1 MTEKK
6 LSNPEYVSEIL
17 EKLSKNNITDDL
29 LVEIINDY
37 HPSDIAD
44 ALEQTDESIR
54 KIFFKEIDADIMSE
68 ILAYMEDVNIYLKEL
83 DIKQAADIISEMDSD
98 DAVDIL
104 EEIDDETEDKIIDL
118 MDSQSSEDVLLIQ
131 SYNDDEI
138 GSKMT
143 TNYIEIKKNMTIK
156 QARHSLVQQAK
167 DNDNVSTIYV
177 SDLDN
182 KFYGAIDLKDL
193 IIARENT
200 PLESIITNSYPT
212 VKDHQIIS
220 EVYQDLQDYSED
232 SFPVLN
238 QNDEIIGIITA
249 NDLIEVVD
257 EEMAEDYAKLAGLSS
272 EEDVDE
278 TVFSSVKK
286 RLPWLILLLVLGLVV
301 SSVVGIFEKVIDLVA
316 VSVCFQSLILD
327 MAGNVGTQSLAVTIR
342 VLNNEDLTVKDKL
355 KLVKKEVKV
364 GFFNGLLIAGFACV
378 FITLYIFIIK
388 NYPIN
393 FSIILALCI
402 GLSLIVTMI
411 ISSLVGTLIPLTLNS
426 MNIDPAVA
434 SGPLITTVNDLVS
447 AICYYSI
454 VYLFVIVIFQLV

>member
-1 MTEKK
+1 MAEKQ
-6 LSNPEYVSEIL
+6 LSNPEYVA
-17 EKLSKNNITDDL
+17 
-29 LVEIINDY
+29 EIINLLNKKDLTKQFIEKIVSDY
-37 HPSDIAD
+37 HYSDIAD
-44 ALEQTDESIR
+44 ALQQVNQKIRERFFTDIN
-54 KIFFKEIDADIMSE
+54 DQQLSE
-68 ILAYMEDVNIYLKEL
+68 IFAYFDQPQNYVKEL
-83 DIKQAADIISEMDSD
+83 SLKQAANIISEMDSD

-272 EEDVDE
+272 EEDLNE
-278 TVFSSVKK
+278 STLSSIKK
-286 RLPWLILLLVLGLVV
+286 RIPWLALLLILGMLV
-301 SSVVGIFEKVIDLVA
+301 SSVVGVFESVVDLVA
-316 VSVCFQSLILD
+316 ISVCFQSLILG

-342 VLNNEDLTVKDKL
+342 VLNVEEMTLKDKISL
-355 KLVKKEVKV
+355 IWKEVRI
-364 GFFNGLLIAGFACV
+364 GFLNGILISLFAFV
-378 FITLYIFIIK
+378 FICGYIYLIK
-388 NYPIN
+388 NNTIH
-393 FSIILALCI
+393 FSIIFSLCI
-402 GLSLIVTMI
+402 SSALVLSMLV
-411 ISSLVGTLIPLTLNS
+411 SAFVGTFIPIFFNAIK
-426 MNIDPAVA
+426 IDPAVA
-434 SGPLITTVNDLVS
+434 SGPFITTINDLIAV
-447 AICYYSI
+447 ICYYSL
-454 VYLFVIVIFQLV
+454 VWLFIIEIFHLV

>member
-17 EKLSKNNITDDL
+17 EKLNKNNITDDL
-29 LVEIINDY
+29 LIEIINDY

-54 KIFFKEIDADIMSE
+54 KIFFKEVDADIMSE

-143 TNYIEIKKNMTIK
+143 TNYIEIKKNMTVK
-156 QARHSLVQQAK
+156 EAMTSLIDQAK

-364 GFFNGLLIAGFACV
+364 GFFNGLLMAGFACV

>member
-1 MTEKK
+1 MAEKQ
-6 LSNPEYVSEIL
+6 LSNPEYVA
-17 EKLSKNNITDDL
+17 
-29 LVEIINDY
+29 EIINLLNKKDLTKQFIEKIVSDY
-37 HPSDIAD
+37 HYSDIAD
-44 ALEQTDESIR
+44 ALQQVNQKIRERFFTDIN
-54 KIFFKEIDADIMSE
+54 DQQLSE
-68 ILAYMEDVNIYLKEL
+68 IFAYFDQPQNYVKEL
-83 DIKQAADIISEMDSD
+83 SLKQAANIISEMDSD

-118 MDSQSSEDVLLIQ
+118 MDSESSEDVLLIQ
-131 SYNDDEI
+131 SYNEDEI

-272 EEDVDE
+272 EEDLNE
-278 TVFSSVKK
+278 STLSSIKK
-286 RLPWLILLLVLGLVV
+286 RIPWLALLLILGMLV
-301 SSVVGIFEKVIDLVA
+301 SSVVGIFESVVDLVA
-316 VSVCFQSLILD
+316 ISVCFQSLILG

-342 VLNNEDLTVKDKL
+342 VLNVEEMTLKDKISL
-355 KLVKKEVKV
+355 IWKEVRI
-364 GFFNGLLIAGFACV
+364 GFLNGILISLFAFV
-378 FITLYIFIIK
+378 FICGYIYLIK
-388 NYPIN
+388 NNTIH
-393 FSIILALCI
+393 FSIIFSLCI
-402 GLSLIVTMI
+402 SSALVLSMLV
-411 ISSLVGTLIPLTLNS
+411 SAFVGTFIPIFFNAIK
-426 MNIDPAVA
+426 IDPAVA
-434 SGPLITTVNDLVS
+434 SGPFITTINDLIAV
-447 AICYYSI
+447 ICYYSL
-454 VYLFVIVIFQLV
+454 VWLFIIEIFHLV

>member
-1 MTEKK
+1 MAEKQ
-6 LSNPEYVSEIL
+6 LSNPEYVA
-17 EKLSKNNITDDL
+17 
-29 LVEIINDY
+29 EIINLLNKKDLTKQFIEKIVSDY
-37 HPSDIAD
+37 HYSDIAD
-44 ALEQTDESIR
+44 ALQQVNQKIRERFFTDIN
-54 KIFFKEIDADIMSE
+54 DQQLSE
-68 ILAYMEDVNIYLKEL
+68 IFAYFDQPQNYVKEL
-83 DIKQAADIISEMDSD
+83 SLKQAANIISEMDSD

-118 MDSQSSEDVLLIQ
+118 MDSESSEDVLLIQ

-238 QNDEIIGIITA
+238 ENDEIIGIITA

-272 EEDVDE
+272 EEDLNE
-278 TVFSSVKK
+278 STLSSIKK
-286 RLPWLILLLVLGLVV
+286 RIPWLALLLILGMLV
-301 SSVVGIFEKVIDLVA
+301 SSVVGVFESVVDLVA
-316 VSVCFQSLILD
+316 ISVCFQSLILG

-342 VLNNEDLTVKDKL
+342 VLNVEEMTLKDKISL
-355 KLVKKEVKV
+355 IWKEVRI
-364 GFFNGLLIAGFACV
+364 GFLNGILISLFAFV
-378 FITLYIFIIK
+378 FICGYIYLIK
-388 NYPIN
+388 NNTIH
-393 FSIILALCI
+393 FSIIFSLCI
-402 GLSLIVTMI
+402 SSALVLSMLV
-411 ISSLVGTLIPLTLNS
+411 SAFVGTFIPIFFNAIK
-426 MNIDPAVA
+426 IDPAVA
-434 SGPLITTVNDLVS
+434 SGPFITTINDLIAV
-447 AICYYSI
+447 ICYYSL
-454 VYLFVIVIFQLV
+454 VWLFIIEIFHLV

>member
-378 FITLYIFIIK
+378 FITMYIFIIK

-454 VYLFVIVIFQLV
+454 VYLFVIVIFHLV

>member
-17 EKLSKNNITDDL
+17 EKLNKNNITDDL
-29 LVEIINDY
+29 LIEIINDY

-54 KIFFKEIDADIMSE
+54 KIFFKEVDADIMSE

-238 QNDEIIGIITA
+238 QKDEIIGIITA

-355 KLVKKEVKV
+355 KLVKKEVKF
-364 GFFNGLLIAGFACV
+364 GFFNGLLMAGFACV

>member
-54 KIFFKEIDADIMSE
+54 KIFFKEVDADIMSE

-143 TNYIEIKKNMTIK
+143 TNYIEIKKNMTVK
-156 QARHSLVQQAK
+156 EAMTSLIDQAK

-238 QNDEIIGIITA
+238 QKDEIIGIITA

>member
-1 MTEKK
+1 M
-6 LSNPEYVSEIL
+6 
-17 EKLSKNNITDDL
+17 
-29 LVEIINDY
+29 
-37 HPSDIAD
+37 
-44 ALEQTDESIR
+44 EQTDESIR
-54 KIFFKEIDADIMSE
+54 KIFFKEVDADIMSE

-143 TNYIEIKKNMTIK
+143 TNYIEIKKNMTVK
-156 QARHSLVQQAK
+156 EAMTSLIDQAK

-238 QNDEIIGIITA
+238 ENDEIIGIITA

-364 GFFNGLLIAGFACV
+364 GFFNGLLMAGFACV

>member
-54 KIFFKEIDADIMSE
+54 KIFFKEVDADIMSE

-131 SYNDDEI
+131 SYNEDEI

>member
-1 MTEKK
+1 MAEKQ
-6 LSNPEYVSEIL
+6 LSNPEYVA
-17 EKLSKNNITDDL
+17 
-29 LVEIINDY
+29 EIINLLNKKDLTKQFIEKIVSDY
-37 HPSDIAD
+37 HYSDIAD
-44 ALEQTDESIR
+44 ALQQVNQKIRERFFTDIN
-54 KIFFKEIDADIMSE
+54 DQQLSE
-68 ILAYMEDVNIYLKEL
+68 IFAYFDQPQNYVNEL
-83 DIKQAADIISEMDSD
+83 SLKQAANIISEMDSD

-118 MDSQSSEDVLLIQ
+118 MDSESSEDVLLIQ
-131 SYNDDEI
+131 SYNEDEI

-193 IIARENT
+193 IIAREYT

-238 QNDEIIGIITA
+238 ENDEIIGIITA

-272 EEDVDE
+272 EEDLNE
-278 TVFSSVKK
+278 STLSSIKK
-286 RLPWLILLLVLGLVV
+286 RIPWLALLLILGMLV
-301 SSVVGIFEKVIDLVA
+301 SSVVGVFESVVDLVA
-316 VSVCFQSLILD
+316 ISVCFQSLILG

-342 VLNNEDLTVKDKL
+342 VLNVEEMTLKDKISL
-355 KLVKKEVKV
+355 IWKEVRI
-364 GFFNGLLIAGFACV
+364 GFLNGILISLFAFV
-378 FITLYIFIIK
+378 FICGYIYLIK
-388 NYPIN
+388 NNTIH
-393 FSIILALCI
+393 FSIIFSLCI
-402 GLSLIVTMI
+402 SSALVLSMLV
-411 ISSLVGTLIPLTLNS
+411 SAFVGTFIPIFFNAIK
-426 MNIDPAVA
+426 IDPAVA
-434 SGPLITTVNDLVS
+434 SGPFITTINDLIAV
-447 AICYYSI
+447 ICYYSL
-454 VYLFVIVIFQLV
+454 VWLFIIEIFHLV

>member
-6 LSNPEYVSEIL
+6 LSNPEYVCEIL
-17 EKLSKNNITDDL
+17 EKLNKNNITDDL
-29 LVEIINDY
+29 LIEIINDY

-54 KIFFKEIDADIMSE
+54 KIFFKEVDADIMSE

-118 MDSQSSEDVLLIQ
+118 MDSESSEDVLLIQ

-143 TNYIEIKKNMTIK
+143 TNYIEIKKNMTVK
-156 QARHSLVQQAK
+156 EAMTSLIDQAK

-238 QNDEIIGIITA
+238 ENDEIIGIITA

-364 GFFNGLLIAGFACV
+364 GFFNGLLMAGFACV

>member
-17 EKLSKNNITDDL
+17 EKLNKNNITDDL
-29 LVEIINDY
+29 LIEIINDY

-54 KIFFKEIDADIMSE
+54 KIFFKEVDADIMSE

-143 TNYIEIKKNMTIK
+143 TNYIEIKKNMTVK
-156 QARHSLVQQAK
+156 EAMTSLIDQAK

-238 QNDEIIGIITA
+238 ENDEIIGIITA

-364 GFFNGLLIAGFACV
+364 GFFNGLLMAGFACV

>member
-17 EKLSKNNITDDL
+17 EKLNKNNITDDL
-29 LVEIINDY
+29 LIEIINDY

-238 QNDEIIGIITA
+238 ENDEIIGIITA

>member
-17 EKLSKNNITDDL
+17 EKLNKNNITDDL
-29 LVEIINDY
+29 LIEIINDY

-54 KIFFKEIDADIMSE
+54 KIFFKEVDADIMSE

-118 MDSQSSEDVLLIQ
+118 MDSESSEDVLLIQ

-364 GFFNGLLIAGFACV
+364 GFFNGLLMAGFACV

>member
-1 MTEKK
+1 MAEKQ
-6 LSNPEYVSEIL
+6 LSNPEYVA
-17 EKLSKNNITDDL
+17 
-29 LVEIINDY
+29 EIINLLNKKDLTKQFIEKIVSDY
-37 HPSDIAD
+37 HYSDIAD
-44 ALEQTDESIR
+44 ALQQVNQKIRERFFTDIN
-54 KIFFKEIDADIMSE
+54 DQQLSE
-68 ILAYMEDVNIYLKEL
+68 IFAYFDQPQNYVKEL
-83 DIKQAADIISEMDSD
+83 SLKQAANIISEMDSD

-143 TNYIEIKKNMTIK
+143 TNYIEIKKNMTVK
-156 QARHSLVQQAK
+156 EAMTSLIDQAK

-238 QNDEIIGIITA
+238 QKDEIIGIITA

-272 EEDVDE
+272 EEDLNE
-278 TVFSSVKK
+278 STLSSIKK
-286 RLPWLILLLVLGLVV
+286 RIPWLALLLILGMLV
-301 SSVVGIFEKVIDLVA
+301 SSVVGIFESVVDLVA
-316 VSVCFQSLILD
+316 ISVCFQSLILG

-342 VLNNEDLTVKDKL
+342 VLNVEEMTLKDKISL
-355 KLVKKEVKV
+355 IWKEVRI
-364 GFFNGLLIAGFACV
+364 GFLNGILISLFAFV
-378 FITLYIFIIK
+378 FICGYIYLIK
-388 NYPIN
+388 NNTIH
-393 FSIILALCI
+393 FSIIFSLCI
-402 GLSLIVTMI
+402 SSALVLSMLV
-411 ISSLVGTLIPLTLNS
+411 SAFVGTFIPIFFNAIK
-426 MNIDPAVA
+426 IDPAVA
-434 SGPLITTVNDLVS
+434 SGPFITTINDLIAV
-447 AICYYSI
+447 ICYYSL
-454 VYLFVIVIFQLV
+454 VWLFIIEIFHLV

>member
-17 EKLSKNNITDDL
+17 EKLNKNNITDDL

-54 KIFFKEIDADIMSE
+54 KIFFKEVDADIMSE

-364 GFFNGLLIAGFACV
+364 GFFNGLLMAGFACV

-434 SGPLITTVNDLVS
+434 SGPLITTVIDLVS

>member
-1 MTEKK
+1 MAEKQ
-6 LSNPEYVSEIL
+6 LSNPEYVA
-17 EKLSKNNITDDL
+17 
-29 LVEIINDY
+29 EIINLLNKKDLTKQFIEKIVSDY
-37 HPSDIAD
+37 HYSDIAD
-44 ALEQTDESIR
+44 ALQQVNQKIRERFFTDIN
-54 KIFFKEIDADIMSE
+54 DQQLSE
-68 ILAYMEDVNIYLKEL
+68 IFAYFDQPQNYVKEL
-83 DIKQAADIISEMDSD
+83 SLKQAANIISEMDSD

-131 SYNDDEI
+131 SYNEDEI

-364 GFFNGLLIAGFACV
+364 GFFNGLLMAGFACV

-388 NYPIN
+388 KYPIN

>member
-1 MTEKK
+1 MAEKQ
-6 LSNPEYVSEIL
+6 LSNPEYVA
-17 EKLSKNNITDDL
+17 
-29 LVEIINDY
+29 EIISLLNKKDLTKQFIEKIVSDY
-37 HPSDIAD
+37 HYSDIAD
-44 ALEQTDESIR
+44 ALQQVNQKIRERFFTDIN
-54 KIFFKEIDADIMSE
+54 DQQLSE
-68 ILAYMEDVNIYLKEL
+68 IFAYFDQPQNYVKEL
-83 DIKQAADIISEMDSD
+83 SLKQAANIISEMDSD

-143 TNYIEIKKNMTIK
+143 TNYIEIKKNMTVK
-156 QARHSLVQQAK
+156 EAMTSLIDQAK

-238 QNDEIIGIITA
+238 QKDEIIGIITA

-272 EEDVDE
+272 EEDLNE
-278 TVFSSVKK
+278 STLSSIKK
-286 RLPWLILLLVLGLVV
+286 RIPWLALLLILGMLV
-301 SSVVGIFEKVIDLVA
+301 SSVVGVFESVVDLVA
-316 VSVCFQSLILD
+316 ISVCFQSLILG

-342 VLNNEDLTVKDKL
+342 VLNVEEMTLKDKISL
-355 KLVKKEVKV
+355 IWKEVRI
-364 GFFNGLLIAGFACV
+364 GFLNGILISLFAFV
-378 FITLYIFIIK
+378 FICGYIYLIK
-388 NYPIN
+388 NNTIH
-393 FSIILALCI
+393 FSIIFSLCI
-402 GLSLIVTMI
+402 SSALVLSMLV
-411 ISSLVGTLIPLTLNS
+411 SAFVGTFIPIFFNAIK
-426 MNIDPAVA
+426 IDPAVA
-434 SGPLITTVNDLVS
+434 SGPFITTINDLIAV
-447 AICYYSI
+447 ICYYSL
-454 VYLFVIVIFQLV
+454 VWLFIIEIFHLV

>member
-1 MTEKK
+1 MAEKQ
-6 LSNPEYVSEIL
+6 LSNPEYVA
-17 EKLSKNNITDDL
+17 
-29 LVEIINDY
+29 EIINLLNKKDLTKQFIEKIVSDY
-37 HPSDIAD
+37 HYSDIAD
-44 ALEQTDESIR
+44 ALQQVNQKIRERFFTDIN
-54 KIFFKEIDADIMSE
+54 DQQLSE
-68 ILAYMEDVNIYLKEL
+68 IFAYFDQPQNYVKEL
-83 DIKQAADIISEMDSD
+83 SLKQAANIISEMDSD

-143 TNYIEIKKNMTIK
+143 TNYIEIKKNMTVK
-156 QARHSLVQQAK
+156 EAMTSLIDQAK

-238 QNDEIIGIITA
+238 ENDEIIGIITA

>member
-17 EKLSKNNITDDL
+17 EKLNKNNITDDL
-29 LVEIINDY
+29 LIEIINDY

-54 KIFFKEIDADIMSE
+54 KIFFKEVDADIMSE

-118 MDSQSSEDVLLIQ
+118 MDSESSEDVLLIQ

-238 QNDEIIGIITA
+238 QKDEIIGIITA

-272 EEDVDE
+272 EEDLNE
-278 TVFSSVKK
+278 STLSSIKK
-286 RLPWLILLLVLGLVV
+286 RIPWLALLLILGMLV
-301 SSVVGIFEKVIDLVA
+301 SSVVGVFESVVDLVA
-316 VSVCFQSLILD
+316 ISVCFQSLILG

-342 VLNNEDLTVKDKL
+342 VLNIEEMTLKDKPFFDVLFPQIDDKTMQRDL
-355 KLVKKEVKV
+355 KKK
-364 GFFNGLLIAGFACV
+364 
-378 FITLYIFIIK
+378 
-388 NYPIN
+388 
-393 FSIILALCI
+393 
-402 GLSLIVTMI
+402 
-411 ISSLVGTLIPLTLNS
+411 LN
-426 MNIDPAVA
+426 I
-434 SGPLITTVNDLVS
+434 
-447 AICYYSI
+447 Y
-454 VYLFVIVIFQLV
+454 

>member
-1 MTEKK
+1 MAEKQ
-6 LSNPEYVSEIL
+6 LSNPEYVA
-17 EKLSKNNITDDL
+17 
-29 LVEIINDY
+29 EIINLLNKKDLTKQFIEKIVSDY
-37 HPSDIAD
+37 HYSDIAD
-44 ALEQTDESIR
+44 ALQQVNQKIRERFFTDIN
-54 KIFFKEIDADIMSE
+54 DQQLSE
-68 ILAYMEDVNIYLKEL
+68 IFAYFDQPQNYVKEL
-83 DIKQAADIISEMDSD
+83 SLKQAANIISEMDSD

-118 MDSQSSEDVLLIQ
+118 MDSESSEDVLLIQ

-143 TNYIEIKKNMTIK
+143 TNYIEIKKNMTVK
-156 QARHSLVQQAK
+156 EAMTSLIDQAK

-212 VKDHQIIS
+212 VTDHQIIS

-238 QNDEIIGIITA
+238 QKDEIIGIITA

-272 EEDVDE
+272 EEDLNE
-278 TVFSSVKK
+278 STLSSIKK
-286 RLPWLILLLVLGLVV
+286 RIPWLALLLILGMLV
-301 SSVVGIFEKVIDLVA
+301 SSVVGVFESVVDLVA
-316 VSVCFQSLILD
+316 ISVCFQSLILG

-342 VLNNEDLTVKDKL
+342 VLNVEEMTLKDKISL
-355 KLVKKEVKV
+355 IWKEVRI
-364 GFFNGLLIAGFACV
+364 GFLNGILISLFAFV
-378 FITLYIFIIK
+378 FICGYIYLIK
-388 NYPIN
+388 NNTIH
-393 FSIILALCI
+393 FSIIFSLCI
-402 GLSLIVTMI
+402 SSALVLSMLV
-411 ISSLVGTLIPLTLNS
+411 SAFVGTFIPIFFNAIK
-426 MNIDPAVA
+426 IDPAVA
-434 SGPLITTVNDLVS
+434 SGPFITTINDLIAV
-447 AICYYSI
+447 ICYYSL
-454 VYLFVIVIFQLV
+454 VWLFIIEIFHLV

>member
-1 MTEKK
+1 MAEKQ
-6 LSNPEYVSEIL
+6 LSNPEYVA
-17 EKLSKNNITDDL
+17 
-29 LVEIINDY
+29 EIINLLNKKDLTKQFIEKIVSDY
-37 HPSDIAD
+37 HYSDIAD
-44 ALEQTDESIR
+44 ALQQVNQKIRERFFTDIN
-54 KIFFKEIDADIMSE
+54 DQQLSE
-68 ILAYMEDVNIYLKEL
+68 IFAYFDQPQNYVKEL
-83 DIKQAADIISEMDSD
+83 SLKQAANIISEMDSD

-118 MDSQSSEDVLLIQ
+118 MDSESSEDVLLIQ

-143 TNYIEIKKNMTIK
+143 TNYIEIKKNMTVK
-156 QARHSLVQQAK
+156 EAMTSLIDQAK

-272 EEDVDE
+272 EEDLNE
-278 TVFSSVKK
+278 STLSSIKK
-286 RLPWLILLLVLGLVV
+286 RIPWLALLLILGMMV
-301 SSVVGIFEKVIDLVA
+301 SSVVGVFESVVDLVA
-316 VSVCFQSLILD
+316 ISVCFQSLILG

-342 VLNNEDLTVKDKL
+342 VLNVEEMTLKDKISL
-355 KLVKKEVKV
+355 IWKEVRI
-364 GFFNGLLIAGFACV
+364 GFLNGILISLFAFV
-378 FITLYIFIIK
+378 FICGYIYLIK
-388 NYPIN
+388 NNTIH
-393 FSIILALCI
+393 FSIIFSLCI
-402 GLSLIVTMI
+402 SSALVLSMLV
-411 ISSLVGTLIPLTLNS
+411 SAFVGTFIPIFFNAIK
-426 MNIDPAVA
+426 IDPAVA
-434 SGPLITTVNDLVS
+434 SGPFITTINDLIAV
-447 AICYYSI
+447 ICYYSL
-454 VYLFVIVIFQLV
+454 VWLFIIEIFHLV

>member
-17 EKLSKNNITDDL
+17 EKLNKNNITDDL
-29 LVEIINDY
+29 LIEIINDY

-54 KIFFKEIDADIMSE
+54 KIFFKEVDADIMSE

-238 QNDEIIGIITA
+238 ENDEIIGIITA

-278 TVFSSVKK
+278 TVFSYVKK

-364 GFFNGLLIAGFACV
+364 GFFNGLLMAGFACV

>member
-54 KIFFKEIDADIMSE
+54 KIFFKEVDADIMSE
-68 ILAYMEDVNIYLKEL
+68 ILAYIEDVNIYLKEL

-238 QNDEIIGIITA
+238 QKDEIIGIITA

-364 GFFNGLLIAGFACV
+364 GFFNGLLMAGFACV

-454 VYLFVIVIFQLV
+454 VYLFVIVILQLV

>member
-17 EKLSKNNITDDL
+17 DKISLNTLNDDL
-29 LVEIINDY
+29 LIEIINDY

-44 ALEQTDESIR
+44 ALEQSEEAVR
-54 KIFFKEIDADIMSE
+54 KYFFKEVDAEIMSE
-68 ILAYMEDVNIYLKEL
+68 ILAYMEDVDIYLKEI
-83 DIKQAADIISEMDSD
+83 DIKQVADIISEMDSD

-104 EEIDDETEDKIIDL
+104 EEIDDEIEDKIIDL
-118 MDSQSSEDVLLIQ
+118 MDDQSSEDVLLIQ
-131 SYNDDEI
+131 SYNDDEV

-143 TNYIEIKKNMTIK
+143 TNYIEVKQNMSIK
-156 QARHSLVQQAK
+156 QALRSLVKQAE

-177 SDLDN
+177 SDSDN

-200 PLESIITNSYPT
+200 PLENIITNSYPT
-212 VKDHQIIS
+212 VKDHQLIS
-220 EVYQDLQDYSED
+220 EVYHDLQDYFED

-238 QNDEIIGIITA
+238 ENDEIIGIITA

-278 TVFSSVKK
+278 SVMSSVKK
-286 RLPWLILLLVLGLVV
+286 RLPWLILLLVLGLLV

-342 VLNNEDLTVKDKL
+342 VLNNENLSRKDKV
-355 KLVKKEVKV
+355 KLVKKELKV
-364 GFFNGLLIAGFACV
+364 GFFNGLLIAGFACI
-378 FITLYIFIIK
+378 FITLYIFVIK
-388 NYPIN
+388 KYSFN
-393 FSIILALCI
+393 FSIILSLCI
-402 GLSLIVTMI
+402 ASALILTMV

-426 MNIDPAVA
+426 LKIDPAVA
-434 SGPLITTVNDLVS
+434 SGPLITTVNDLMS
-447 AICYYSI
+447 AICYYSM
-454 VYLFVIVIFQLV
+454 VYLFVIVIFHLV

>member
-1 MTEKK
+1 MAEKQ
-6 LSNPEYVSEIL
+6 LSNPEYVA
-17 EKLSKNNITDDL
+17 
-29 LVEIINDY
+29 EIINLLNKKDLTKQFIEKIVSDY
-37 HPSDIAD
+37 HYSDIAD
-44 ALEQTDESIR
+44 ALQQVNQKIR
-54 KIFFKEIDADIMSE
+54 ERFFKDINDQQLSE
-68 ILAYMEDVNIYLKEL
+68 IFAYFDQPQNYVKEL
-83 DIKQAADIISEMDSD
+83 SLKQAANIISEMDSD

-118 MDSQSSEDVLLIQ
+118 MDSESSEDVLLIQ

-143 TNYIEIKKNMTIK
+143 TNYIEIKKNMTVK
-156 QARHSLVQQAK
+156 EAMTSLIDQAK

-238 QNDEIIGIITA
+238 QKDEIIGIITA

-272 EEDVDE
+272 EEDLNE
-278 TVFSSVKK
+278 STLSSIKK
-286 RLPWLILLLVLGLVV
+286 RIPWLALLLILGMLV
-301 SSVVGIFEKVIDLVA
+301 SSVVGVFESVVDLVDI
-316 VSVCFQSLILD
+316 SVCFQSLILG

-342 VLNNEDLTVKDKL
+342 VLNV
-355 KLVKKEVKV
+355 
-364 GFFNGLLIAGFACV
+364 
-378 FITLYIFIIK
+378 
-388 NYPIN
+388 
-393 FSIILALCI
+393 
-402 GLSLIVTMI
+402 
-411 ISSLVGTLIPLTLNS
+411 
-426 MNIDPAVA
+426 
-434 SGPLITTVNDLVS
+434 
-447 AICYYSI
+447 
-454 VYLFVIVIFQLV
+454 

>member
-17 EKLSKNNITDDL
+17 EKLNKNSITDDL
-29 LVEIINDY
+29 LIEIINDY

-54 KIFFKEIDADIMSE
+54 KIFFKEVDADIMSE

>member
-54 KIFFKEIDADIMSE
+54 KIFFKEVDADIMSE
-68 ILAYMEDVNIYLKEL
+68 ILAYMEDVNFYLKEL

-118 MDSQSSEDVLLIQ
+118 MDSESSEDVLLIQ

-143 TNYIEIKKNMTIK
+143 TNYIEIKKNMTVK
-156 QARHSLVQQAK
+156 EAMTSLIDQAK

-238 QNDEIIGIITA
+238 ENDEIIGIITA

-364 GFFNGLLIAGFACV
+364 GFFNGLLMAGFACV

>member
-54 KIFFKEIDADIMSE
+54 KIFFKEVDADIMSE

-118 MDSQSSEDVLLIQ
+118 MDSESSEDVLLIQ

-156 QARHSLVQQAK
+156 QARHSLVKQAK

-238 QNDEIIGIITA
+238 ENDEIIGIITA

>member
-17 EKLSKNNITDDL
+17 EKLNKNNITDDL
-29 LVEIINDY
+29 LIEIINDY
-37 HPSDIAD
+37 HPSDIAY

-54 KIFFKEIDADIMSE
+54 KIFFKEVDADIMSE

-118 MDSQSSEDVLLIQ
+118 MDSESSEDVLLIQ

-238 QNDEIIGIITA
+238 QKDEIIGIITA

-364 GFFNGLLIAGFACV
+364 GFFNGLLMAGFACV

>member
-17 EKLSKNNITDDL
+17 EKLNKNNITDDL
-29 LVEIINDY
+29 LIEIINDY

-54 KIFFKEIDADIMSE
+54 KIFFKEVDADIMSE

-118 MDSQSSEDVLLIQ
+118 MDSESSEDVLLIQ
-131 SYNDDEI
+131 SYNEDEI

-286 RLPWLILLLVLGLVV
+286 RLPWLILLLVLGLAV

-364 GFFNGLLIAGFACV
+364 GFFNGLLMAGFACV
-378 FITLYIFIIK
+378 FITMYIFIIK

>member
-1 MTEKK
+1 
-6 LSNPEYVSEIL
+6 
-17 EKLSKNNITDDL
+17 
-29 LVEIINDY
+29 
-37 HPSDIAD
+37 
-44 ALEQTDESIR
+44 
-54 KIFFKEIDADIMSE
+54 
-68 ILAYMEDVNIYLKEL
+68 
-83 DIKQAADIISEMDSD
+83 MDSD

-118 MDSQSSEDVLLIQ
+118 MDSESSEDVLLIQ

-143 TNYIEIKKNMTIK
+143 TNYIEIKKNMTVK
-156 QARHSLVQQAK
+156 EAMTSLIDQAK

-238 QNDEIIGIITA
+238 QKDEIIGIITA

-364 GFFNGLLIAGFACV
+364 GFFNGLLMAGFACV

>member
-1 MTEKK
+1 MAEKQ
-6 LSNPEYVSEIL
+6 LSNPEYVA
-17 EKLSKNNITDDL
+17 
-29 LVEIINDY
+29 EIINLLNKKDLTKQFIEKIVSDY
-37 HPSDIAD
+37 HYSDIAD
-44 ALEQTDESIR
+44 ALQQVNQKIRERFFTDIN
-54 KIFFKEIDADIMSE
+54 DQQLSE
-68 ILAYMEDVNIYLKEL
+68 IFAYFDQPQNYVKEL
-83 DIKQAADIISEMDSD
+83 SLKQAANIISEMDSD

-118 MDSQSSEDVLLIQ
+118 MDSESSEDVLLIQ

-238 QNDEIIGIITA
+238 ENDEIIGIITA

-364 GFFNGLLIAGFACV
+364 GFFNGLLMAGFACV

>member
-1 MTEKK
+1 MAEKQ
-6 LSNPEYVSEIL
+6 LSNPEYVA
-17 EKLSKNNITDDL
+17 
-29 LVEIINDY
+29 EIINLLNKKDLTKQFIEKIVSDY
-37 HPSDIAD
+37 HYSDIAD
-44 ALEQTDESIR
+44 ALQQVNQKIRERFFTDIN
-54 KIFFKEIDADIMSE
+54 DQQLSE
-68 ILAYMEDVNIYLKEL
+68 IFAYFDQPQNYVKEL
-83 DIKQAADIISEMDSD
+83 SLKQAANIISEMDSD

-118 MDSQSSEDVLLIQ
+118 MDSESSEDVLLIQ
-131 SYNDDEI
+131 SYNEDEI

-143 TNYIEIKKNMTIK
+143 TNYIEIKKNMTVK
-156 QARHSLVQQAK
+156 EAMTSLIDQAK

-238 QNDEIIGIITA
+238 QKDEIIGIITA

-272 EEDVDE
+272 EEDLNE
-278 TVFSSVKK
+278 STLSSIKK
-286 RLPWLILLLVLGLVV
+286 RIPWLALLLILGMLV
-301 SSVVGIFEKVIDLVA
+301 SSVVGIFESVVDLVA
-316 VSVCFQSLILD
+316 ISVCFQSLILG

-342 VLNNEDLTVKDKL
+342 VLNVEEMTLKDKISL
-355 KLVKKEVKV
+355 IWKEVRI
-364 GFFNGLLIAGFACV
+364 GFLNGILISLFAFV
-378 FITLYIFIIK
+378 FICGYIYLIK
-388 NYPIN
+388 NNTIH
-393 FSIILALCI
+393 FSIIFSLCI
-402 GLSLIVTMI
+402 SSALVLSMLV
-411 ISSLVGTLIPLTLNS
+411 SAFVGTFIPIFFNAIK
-426 MNIDPAVA
+426 IDPAVA
-434 SGPLITTVNDLVS
+434 SGPFITTINDLIAV
-447 AICYYSI
+447 ICYYSL
-454 VYLFVIVIFQLV
+454 VWLFIIEIFHLV

>member
-54 KIFFKEIDADIMSE
+54 KIFFKEVDADIMSE

-118 MDSQSSEDVLLIQ
+118 MDSESSEDVLLIQ

-143 TNYIEIKKNMTIK
+143 TNYIEIKKNMTVK
-156 QARHSLVQQAK
+156 EAMTSLIDQAK

-238 QNDEIIGIITA
+238 ENDEIIGIITA

-364 GFFNGLLIAGFACV
+364 GFFNGLLMAGFACV

>member
-17 EKLSKNNITDDL
+17 EKLNKNNITDDL
-29 LVEIINDY
+29 LIEIINDY

-54 KIFFKEIDADIMSE
+54 KIFFKEVDADIMSE

-118 MDSQSSEDVLLIQ
+118 MDSESSEDVLLIQ

-143 TNYIEIKKNMTIK
+143 TNYIEIKKNMTVK
-156 QARHSLVQQAK
+156 EAMTSLIDQAK

-364 GFFNGLLIAGFACV
+364 GFFNGLLMAGFACV

>member
-1 MTEKK
+1 MAEKQ
-6 LSNPEYVSEIL
+6 LSNPEYVA
-17 EKLSKNNITDDL
+17 
-29 LVEIINDY
+29 EIINLLNKKDLTKQFIEKIVSDY
-37 HPSDIAD
+37 HYSDIAD
-44 ALEQTDESIR
+44 ALQQVNQKIRERFFTDIN
-54 KIFFKEIDADIMSE
+54 DQQLSE
-68 ILAYMEDVNIYLKEL
+68 IFAYFDQPQNYVKEL
-83 DIKQAADIISEMDSD
+83 SLKQAANIISEMDSD

-118 MDSQSSEDVLLIQ
+118 MDSESSEDVLLIQ

-143 TNYIEIKKNMTIK
+143 TNYIEIKKNMTVK
-156 QARHSLVQQAK
+156 EAMTSLIDQAK

-238 QNDEIIGIITA
+238 ENDEIIGIITA

-272 EEDVDE
+272 EEDLNE
-278 TVFSSVKK
+278 STLSSIKK
-286 RLPWLILLLVLGLVV
+286 RIPWLALLLILGMLV
-301 SSVVGIFEKVIDLVA
+301 SSVVGIFESVVDLVA
-316 VSVCFQSLILD
+316 ISVCFQSLILG

-342 VLNNEDLTVKDKL
+342 VLNVEEMTLKDKISL
-355 KLVKKEVKV
+355 IWKEVRI
-364 GFFNGLLIAGFACV
+364 GFLNGILISLFAFV
-378 FITLYIFIIK
+378 FICGYIYLIK
-388 NYPIN
+388 NNTIH
-393 FSIILALCI
+393 FSIIFSLCI
-402 GLSLIVTMI
+402 SSALVLSMLV
-411 ISSLVGTLIPLTLNS
+411 SAFVGTFIPIFFNAIK
-426 MNIDPAVA
+426 IDPAVA
-434 SGPLITTVNDLVS
+434 SGPFITTINDLIAV
-447 AICYYSI
+447 ICYYSL
-454 VYLFVIVIFQLV
+454 VWLFIIEIFHLV

>member
-1 MTEKK
+1 MAEKQ
-6 LSNPEYVSEIL
+6 LSNPEYVA
-17 EKLSKNNITDDL
+17 
-29 LVEIINDY
+29 EIINLLNKKDLTKQFIEKIVSDY
-37 HPSDIAD
+37 HYSDIAD
-44 ALEQTDESIR
+44 ALQQVNQKIRERFFTDIN
-54 KIFFKEIDADIMSE
+54 DQQLSE
-68 ILAYMEDVNIYLKEL
+68 IFAYFDQPQNYVKEL
-83 DIKQAADIISEMDSD
+83 SLKQAANIISEMDSD

-118 MDSQSSEDVLLIQ
+118 MDSESSEDVLLIQ

-143 TNYIEIKKNMTIK
+143 TNYIEIKKNMTVK
-156 QARHSLVQQAK
+156 EAMTSLIDQAK

-232 SFPVLN
+232 SFQVLN
-238 QNDEIIGIITA
+238 QKDEIIGIITA